1 MNLDLSGFYALVTGG
16 STGMGYEM
24 AKALASHGATVAA
37 VARAGKKL
45 DKAAQ
50 RFKDEGFGDISVLE
64 MDVRSDA
71 SVNKVAKWVEENW
84 GRIDM
89 LVNNAG
95 IGMGAVNKDFTAPP
109 LPSYEVPVDVFCDM
123 VSTNFIGHFLTS
135 RAFLPMM
142 LKQKSG
148 RIVNVTTGLATL
160 TAQGQMPY
168 GPAKAGME
176 AMSTIMG
183 EELKDQGI
191 MINVVLPGGATDT
204 GLIPEGSREM
214 FVKRGNLQTPDIL
227 NETILFFAS
236 PKADGIYNQ
245 RVLGREFH
253 QWLEEKGITL

>member
-1 MNLDLSGFYALVTGG
+1 MDLNLAGFHALVTGG
-16 STGMGYEM
+16 SSGMGYEM
-24 AKALASHGATVAA
+24 AKALSAHGATVAA
-37 VARAGKKL
+37 VARGGEKL

-50 RFKDEGFGDISVLE
+50 RFKDEGFGGLSVLA
-64 MDVRSDA
+64 MDVRSEA
-71 SVNKVAKWVEENW
+71 SVNSVAKWVEENW

-95 IGMGAVNKDFTAPP
+95 IGMGAVKKDFSAPP
-109 LPSYEVPVDVFCDM
+109 LPSYEVPVDVFNDM

-142 LKQKSG
+142 VKQRSG
-148 RIVNVTTGLATL
+148 RIVNVSTGFATL

-183 EELKDQGI
+183 EELKDMGI
-191 MINVVLPGGATDT
+191 MVNVILPGGATDT
-204 GLIPEGSREM
+204 GLIPEGSREI

-236 PKADGIYNQ
+236 PKAEGIYNQ
-245 RVLGREFH
+245 RILGREFH
-253 QWLEEKGITL
+253 QWLEEKGMSI